1 MSRCEELP
9 CYTGSCSC
17 QGKFVA
23 DQGVVV
29 VSSAI
34 DRQLFG
40 TKHDSSNHQLD
51 PSLFHPK
58 ISLIWLEATISFGPL
73 VSKHGWQPLFCLLLQ
88 VYGAQMTDLSSRG
101 GIQVRTVRLLCIDKL
116 SHPSKTDHSA
126 EEKKEDIIMDETD
139 FFLATAKRIT

>member
-1 MSRCEELP
+1 MRRCEELP

-23 DQGVVV
+23 DQGVVT

-34 DRQLFG
+34 GRQLSG
-40 TKHDSSNHQLD
+40 TERYSLNLQLD
-51 PSLFHPK
+51 PSLFLPR

-73 VSKHGWQPLFCLLLQ
+73 VAKHGWQPLFCLLLQ

-101 GIQVRTVRLLCIDKL
+101 GIQVRTAQLLCIDKL
-116 SHPSKTDHSA
+116 SHPSKIDHSA
-126 EEKKEDIIMDETD
+126 EETRT
-139 FFLATAKRIT
+139 LL